1 MDEANE
7 PNLPRGYRLYEGQ
20 PDFVFLIRPDGSRA
34 AVFSG
39 LGASRR
45 AIEEAAR
52 RDPRDQPLENGG
64 NEGG

>member
-7 PNLPRGYRLYEGQ
+7 PNLPRGYRLDEGQ
-20 PDFVFLIRPDGSRA
+20 PDFVFLIRPDGSQV

-39 LGASRR
+39 LGASRV

-52 RDPRDQPLENGG
+52 SDLRDQPPE
-64 NEGG
+64 NEGDEGS